1 MKLTLAVD
9 SRSFVV
15 LEASTTTATRA
26 LAILGAYRF
35 TWAVVQLEQQF
46 YTFYGV
52 ELKKLLEKSRPSA
65 VLSDALKLGKRVPSH
80 VVGRKDAIVTLEA
93 LPPGGSTESRA
104 LVARKDSEGLYR
116 ISAVA
121 TLSRRAKTVVTK
133 RPAQPRPRYGGGGG
147 GGGGTGGGGT
157 GRFRV
162 GRAPAKKAAKKSPAR
177 KAAKKSAPEPR
188 RIHGR
193 EPLSLGFSDLEKRQA
208 VPTKAE
214 EVKEFE
220 TVDVFYATDREQ
232 KTGSDASGVVT
243 FLNQLPDKASLNYGI
258 CSVTVPANHK
268 LGKIETPSFWTLK
281 INKAK
286 HFTIS
291 ACSPRPKAQFF
302 KDLCD
307 RIVRSDEQSCFVF
320 IHGYNVSFEDAAMRT
335 AQLAKDLNFKGVP
348 MLYSWASAYKLNRY
362 EQDTETVGMTIKRL
376 RLFLEQLIETK
387 CIHEIHLIAHS
398 MGNRALIAALDLL
411 SLPGDALEKP
421 FEQIVL
427 TAPDVPRKDVESLIE
442 ATSRRAER
450 VTLYASRKDKALG
463 ISKAKN
469 KYERLGKVYG
479 YPYVFPGMDSIDAS
493 EVRTDFLAHT
503 VFAKTRTVL
512 SDLQALIQ
520 YGAPPDKRF
529 GLKQLKSP
537 EGICWK
543 FAP

>member
-1 MKLTLAVD
+1 MLKLTLAVD

-15 LEASTTTATRA
+15 LEASTTTVTRA

-52 ELKKLLEKSRPSA
+52 ELQTLLAKSRSSA
-65 VLSDALKLGKRVPSH
+65 LLSDALKLGKRTPSP
-80 VVGRKDAIVTLEA
+80 VVARKDAIVTLEA
-93 LPPGGSTESRA
+93 LPATGSPESRA
-104 LVARKDSEGLYR
+104 LVARKDSKGLYR

-121 TLSRRAKTVVTK
+121 TMTRRAKAVVPK
-133 RPAQPRPRYGGGGG
+133 RPAQPRPRYVGGGG
-147 GGGGTGGGGT
+147 GGGGTGGRGT

-162 GRAPAKKAAKKSPAR
+162 GRTPAKKAAAKKSLSR
-177 KAAKKSAPEPR
+177 KAAKKSAPEPH
-188 RIHGR
+188 RIRSR
-193 EPLSLGFSDLEKRQA
+193 EPLSFGFSDLGKRQA
-208 VPTKAE
+208 LPTKTEA
-214 EVKEFE
+214 VKEFE

-232 KTGSDASGVVT
+232 KTSSESSGVVT

-258 CSVTVPANHK
+258 CIVTVPANHK

-291 ACSPRPKAQFF
+291 ACSPRPTVQFF
-302 KDLCD
+302 KELCD
-307 RIVRSDEQSCFVF
+307 RIGQSDEQSCFVF

-398 MGNRALIAALDLL
+398 MGNRALIAALELL
-411 SLPGDALEKP
+411 SMPGDAVTKP
-421 FEQIVL
+421 FKQIVL
-427 TAPDVPRKDVESLIE
+427 TAPDVPRKDV
-442 ATSRRAER
+442 
-450 VTLYASRKDKALG
+450 VD
-463 ISKAKN
+463 
-469 KYERLGKVYG
+469 
-479 YPYVFPGMDSIDAS
+479 
-493 EVRTDFLAHT
+493 
-503 VFAKTRTVL
+503 
-512 SDLQALIQ
+512 
-520 YGAPPDKRF
+520 
-529 GLKQLKSP
+529 
-537 EGICWK
+537 
-543 FAP
+543 